1 MRYAQAD
8 HGAAEYRK
16 RGIDLS
22 IRRYFDEL
30 KLRLVI
36 DPVVELFEVISE
48 KIEEKEGYLR
58 VVIKLPDDS
67 VMHCFEY
74 VLSDGSIGISK
85 YSFHW
90 QDVTGNLICR
100 WDNSPHHPE
109 LDNFP
114 YHVHTKDSASVSSK
128 MSLIKVLNEVKALLK
143 QQDAGARGG
152 EIAVGRE

>member
-1 MRYAQAD
+1 
-8 HGAAEYRK
+8 
-16 RGIDLS
+16 LS

-36 DPVVELFEVISE
+36 DPTVELFEVISE

-90 QDVTGNLICR
+90 QDVAGNLIYR

-109 LDNFP
+109 LDSFP
-114 YHVHTKDSASVSSK
+114 YHVHTKDSVSVSSK
-128 MSLIKVLNEVKALLK
+128 MSLTKVLNEVKALLK
-143 QQDAGARGG
+143 QQDVGARGG
-152 EIAVGRE
+152 ELVVGRE

>member
-1 MRYAQAD
+1 M
-8 HGAAEYRK
+8 
-16 RGIDLS
+16 S

-36 DPVVELFEVISE
+36 DSGVESFEVISE
-48 KIEEKEGYLR
+48 RIEEKEGYLR
-58 VVIKLPDDS
+58 VVIKLPSDS

-90 QDVTGNLICR
+90 QDAAGNLIYR

-109 LDNFP
+109 LDSFP
-114 YHVHTKDSASVSSK
+114 YHVHTKDSVSVSSE
-128 MSLIKVLNEVKALLK
+128 MSLIKVLDEVKVLLK
-143 QQDAGARGG
+143 QQDAGAVVEEELRTAG
-152 EIAVGRE
+152 VYDKT